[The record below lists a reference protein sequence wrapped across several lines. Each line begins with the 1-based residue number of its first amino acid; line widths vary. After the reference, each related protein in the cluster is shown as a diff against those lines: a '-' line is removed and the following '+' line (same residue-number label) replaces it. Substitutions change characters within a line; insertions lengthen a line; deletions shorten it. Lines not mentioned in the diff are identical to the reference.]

1 MSRIKN
7 LIRNINYLT
16 KHSLWDQREED
27 IVFLTDKIL
36 DDGIYEYGI
45 VPPGRKSLSILTAE
59 ESLDLIR
66 EQPKSFIRTGD
77 GECKIMM
84 GMDQP
89 FQRYEKELADRLID
103 LLENPRDDLYV
114 GINKSYFEPMENNTR
129 EKKNFNR
136 RHAYEFRQIYYKYA
150 DVNRCYIDSNF
161 TLYNIGIKRNNEID
175 IFFSRWMDMFRDKD
189 IVLICGEGIL
199 DKLDYDIFKF
209 ASKKKFLYG
218 PKKHAW
224 EQHSYL
230 TERIKKEAGREQ
242 ILIFI
247 LGMAGKAMIPELTDM
262 GYMCWDIGHLAKYY
276 DAYMK
281 DALQSSNDIKRF
293 YMPD

>member
-7 LIRNINYLT
+7 FIRNINYLT

-27 IVFLTDKIL
+27 IAFLTDKIL

-59 ESLDLIR
+59 ESLDLIG
-66 EQPKSFIRTGD
+66 EHPKSFVRIND
-77 GECKIMM
+77 GEVKIIM

-89 FQRYEKELADRLID
+89 FQRYEKEIADRLIEM
-103 LLENPRDDLYV
+103 LENPRDDLYV
-114 GINKSYFEPMENNTR
+114 GINKSYFEPMENDVASKR
-129 EKKNFNR
+129 NFNR
-136 RHAYEFRQIYYKYA
+136 RFAYEYRRVYYRYA
-150 DVNRCYIDSNF
+150 SDKTRYIDSDV
-161 TLYNIGIKRNNEID
+161 TLFKIGTDKRNEQRAFFEQWINLFKGKEI
-175 IFFSRWMDMFRDKD
+175 
-189 IVLICGEGIL
+189 VVICGEGIL
-199 DKLDYDIFKF
+199 DKLHYDIFEL
-209 ASKKKFLYG
+209 ASKKKFIYG

-230 TERIKKEAGREQ
+230 IERIKNEVGKDQ

-276 DAYMK
+276 DSYM
-281 DALQSSNDIKRF
+281 SNAQWTQEYTANF
-293 YMPD
+293 YAPD